1 MATEEKSSPHDP
13 VNPVSCEYRGRRQED
28 HIVRA
33 HSQNATSNH
42 LPIKKNAH
50 NLKMPPERSEA
61 P

>member
-42 LPIKKNAH
+42 LPIKKM
-50 NLKMPPERSEA
+50 LIT
-61 P
+61 